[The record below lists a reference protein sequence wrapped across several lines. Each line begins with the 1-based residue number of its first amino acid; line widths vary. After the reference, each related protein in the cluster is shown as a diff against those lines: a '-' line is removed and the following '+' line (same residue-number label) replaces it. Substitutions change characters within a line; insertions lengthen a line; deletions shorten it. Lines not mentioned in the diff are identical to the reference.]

1 MKSNSIKFRIAAFTS
16 EAARENNEDALL
28 VDDNL
33 SDDIVGQFK
42 NDAVVD
48 MNGNG
53 ILLMVAD
60 GMGGMNAGEVAS
72 AIASNTVKTSFEKEK
87 IADVVK
93 SPAKIRKY
101 IEETIVL
108 ADSNIKEEG
117 KGDPDKAG
125 MGSTIVLVWIVNGIA
140 YVGWCGDSR
149 AYCFN
154 RANGLVRLSHDHSYV
169 QELVDAGKIDEEVAI
184 YHPDSNI
191 ITRSL
196 GDPRKAAKPDIMEF
210 PVHEGDI
217 FLLCSDGLC
226 GVLQDRE
233 IEGVMRG
240 DYEKIS
246 DMRKA
251 LWTAAEAAGWHDN
264 VTTVLCEI
272 VSGGEKPEKT
282 ACDEPARGGKGHSRN
297 AKTVVMSA
305 IIVVLVAVIGW
316 MVYSNNKLKQNN
328 ESAEACLDSLEYK
341 RLLELNAESLVEY
354 INNNQ
359 EGKFKEFAEARLD
372 TLLDKADF
380 EKCSEANDFRN
391 YLNNRPKGLYADEAQ
406 HKLDSLVADPT
417 QKVNEGKVKTV
428 GSDEG
433 NRVGEQARTPD
444 SNPIELNPIKKQA
457 TDEQTQTPV
466 GGKIELTPI
475 ETSVDSVNGNSAVN
489 ADSVTNNETIRN
501 DSVQEQVH
509 VK

>member
-1 MKSNSIKFRIAAFTS
+1 MKSNNIKFRIAAYTH

-33 SDDIVGQFK
+33 SDDIIGQFK
-42 NDAVVD
+42 NDDVVD

-72 AIASNTVKTSFEKEK
+72 TIARDTVKTRFEKEE

-117 KGDPDKAG
+117 RKDSDKAG
-125 MGSTIVLVWIVNGIA
+125 MGSTIVLAWIVNGIA

-196 GDPRKAAKPDIMEF
+196 GDPRKAAKPDIKEF

-233 IEGVMRG
+233 IEGIMRG

-246 DMRKA
+246 DMRVA

-264 VTTVLCEI
+264 VTTALCEI
-272 VSGGEKPEKT
+272 VSGGEKPEK
-282 ACDEPARGGKGHSRN
+282 AVCNKPANGSKSFFKDVRLI
-297 AKTVVMSA
+297 VMSA
-305 IIVVLVAVIGW
+305 IIVVLVAVTGC
-316 MVYSNNKLKQNN
+316 MFYSNYKLKKDN
-328 ESAEACLDSLEYK
+328 ETKEYK
-341 RLLELNAESLVEY
+341 RLSELNVESLEEF
-354 INNNQ
+354 IKKNP
-359 EGKFKEFAEARLD
+359 EAKFMDFAKARLD
-372 TLLDKADF
+372 TLSDKADF
-380 EKCSEANDFRN
+380 DKCTKANDFRN
-391 YLNNRPKGLYADEAQ
+391 YLKVHPNGLYADTAKQ
-406 HKLDSLVADPT
+406 KLDGLVADST
-417 QKVNEGKVKTV
+417 NNAMQLGEKGVQERFGFNQSREIEVEGD
-428 GSDEG
+428 GS
-433 NRVGEQARTPD
+433 QATGTDKLSLIPVESVTD
-444 SNPIELNPIKKQA
+444 SNTRTADGMPNNDTISN
-457 TDEQTQTPV
+457 
-466 GGKIELTPI
+466 
-475 ETSVDSVNGNSAVN
+475 DSVN
-489 ADSVTNNETIRN
+489 
-501 DSVQEQVH
+501 
-509 VK
+509 

>member
-1 MKSNSIKFRIAAFTS
+1 MKSHNIKFRIAAFTH
-16 EAARENNEDALL
+16 EAARENNEDTYFA
-28 VDDNL
+28 DDNL
-33 SDDIVGQFK
+33 SDDILGQFTTDK
-42 NDAVVD
+42 VVD
-48 MNGNG
+48 MNDNG

-72 AIASNTVKTSFEKEK
+72 TIASDTVKTRFEKEK
-87 IADVVK
+87 IDDVAK

-101 IEETIVL
+101 IEETIIL
-108 ADSNIKEEG
+108 ADTNIKEEG
-117 KGDPDKAG
+117 RKDPDKAG
-125 MGSTIVLVWIVNGIA
+125 MGSTIVLVWIVKGIA

-196 GDPRKAAKPDIMEF
+196 GDPRKAAKPDIKEF

-282 ACDEPARGGKGHSRN
+282 ACDEPARGGKGRSKN
-297 AKTVVMSA
+297 ARSIVMSA

-316 MVYSNNKLKQNN
+316 MVYSNNKQKKNN
-328 ESAEACLDSLEYK
+328 ESAEARILDSLEYK
-341 RLLELNAESLVEY
+341 RLSELNAESLGEY
-354 INNNQ
+354 INNNP

-406 HKLDSLVADPT
+406 HKLDSLVAGSIK
-417 QKVNEGKVKTV
+417 KVSGTVKTA
-428 GSDEG
+428 G
-433 NRVGEQARTPD
+433 NGEENGVGEPAQTSED
-444 SNPIELNPIKKQA
+444 NPIELNPIKKQA

-466 GGKIELTPI
+466 GGKTELTPI

-489 ADSVTNNETIRN
+489 ADSVTTNGAIWN
-501 DSVQEQVH
+501 DSVQE
-509 VK
+509 

>member
-1 MKSNSIKFRIAAFTS
+1 MKSNNIKFRIAAFTH
-16 EAARENNEDALL
+16 EAARKNNEDTYFA
-28 VDDNL
+28 DDNL
-33 SDDIVGQFK
+33 SDDILGQFTTDK
-42 NDAVVD
+42 VVD
-48 MNGNG
+48 MNDNG
-53 ILLMVAD
+53 IMLMVAD

-72 AIASNTVKTSFEKEK
+72 TIASDTVKTRFEKEK
-87 IADVVK
+87 IDDVAK

-101 IEETIVL
+101 IEETIIL
-108 ADSNIKEEG
+108 ADTNIKEEG
-117 KGDPDKAG
+117 RKDPDKAG
-125 MGSTIVLVWIVNGIA
+125 MGSTIVLVWIVKGIA

-196 GDPRKAAKPDIMEF
+196 GDPRKAAKPDIKEF

-240 DYEKIS
+240 DYEKIN
-246 DMRKA
+246 DMRIA

-272 VSGGEKPEKT
+272 VSGGEKPEK
-282 ACDEPARGGKGHSRN
+282 AVCNKPANGSKSFFKDVRLI
-297 AKTVVMSA
+297 VMSA
-305 IIVVLVAVIGW
+305 IIVVLVAVTGC
-316 MVYSNNKLKQNN
+316 MVYSNYKLKKDN

-341 RLLELNAESLVEY
+341 RLSELNAESLGEY
-354 INNNQ
+354 INNNP

-391 YLNNRPKGLYADEAQ
+391 YLKNRPKGLHADEAQ
-406 HKLDSLVADPT
+406 HKLHSLVADSTNKAKQHPT
-417 QKVNEGKVKTV
+417 QGK
-428 GSDEG
+428 EENG
-433 NRVGEQARTPD
+433 NGRQRNVDG
-444 SNPIELNPIKKQA
+444 NKQ
-457 TDEQTQTPV
+457 DEQGSGDVSIRQLPDV
-466 GGKIELTPI
+466 GGDAE
-475 ETSVDSVNGNSAVN
+475 SVSDVEGSSAVN
-489 ADSVTNNETIRN
+489 TDSVTIDDTIRK